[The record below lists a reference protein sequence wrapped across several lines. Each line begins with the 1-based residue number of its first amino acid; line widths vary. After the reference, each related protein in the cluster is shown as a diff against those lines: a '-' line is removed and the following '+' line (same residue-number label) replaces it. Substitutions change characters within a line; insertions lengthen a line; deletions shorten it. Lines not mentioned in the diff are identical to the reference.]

1 MSSRSK
7 NKKSV
12 LSEIK
17 SLVQDLS
24 DRDVQLKK
32 DFRLFESFL
41 DNFPIPVSLWTSN
54 LSGEILNKKD
64 RGFFCKEC
72 LSLKES
78 FLCDEIGNTIFK
90 SHEKSLDEGTQ
101 SFLIEKGEK
110 TFYVTISP
118 SKGDDD
124 VAVGV
129 SGIAWDVSSNSFI
142 LNTLIDIKNVT
153 ETKSGTLEEINKKA
167 TEAIEKSR
175 LFLLSKGGI

>member
-17 SLVQDLS
+17 SLVEDLS

-72 LSLKES
+72 LSLKEA
-78 FLCDEIGNTIFK
+78 FLCDNIGDTIFK
-90 SHEKSLDEGTQ
+90 KHEKSL
-101 SFLIEKGEK
+101 
-110 TFYVTISP
+110 
-118 SKGDDD
+118 
-124 VAVGV
+124 
-129 SGIAWDVSSNSFI
+129 
-142 LNTLIDIKNVT
+142 
-153 ETKSGTLEEINKKA
+153 
-167 TEAIEKSR
+167 AIGR
-175 LFLLSKGGI
+175 H